1 MDALDKKTY
10 VIAYADKTVLKI
22 SGLQVKGLDTR
33 SLEGLLTAKLNTIV
47 RVIGVTGSSLDMDVY
62 GIDPQQLLKDEEG
75 IIAAVSLSQGI
86 TATEVA
92 EIAEAKRIVEVGYSE
107 LEGKTQTSCA
117 RERWIRHD

>member
-33 SLEGLLTAKLNTIV
+33 SLEELLTAKLNTIV

-92 EIAEAKRIVEVGYSE
+92 EIAEAKRIMEVGYSE
-107 LEGKTQTSCA
+107 LEGKTQTACA

>member
-1 MDALDKKTY
+1 MDVLDKKTY

-75 IIAAVSLSQGI
+75 IIAAISLSQGI

-92 EIAEAKRIVEVGYSE
+92 EIAEAKKIVEVGYSE
-107 LEGKTQTSCA
+107 LGGKAQAACA